1 MIDRNRVEIISD
13 EIFRLMDLVLFSC
26 IIINNIMGII
36 VVVNFLYRYQNL
48 DIRMTGII
56 DNAIIFV

>member
-1 MIDRNRVEIISD
+1 MIDRNRVVIISD

-26 IIINNIMGII
+26 IIINNVMGIV

-56 DNAIIFV
+56 DSAIIFV